1 MATIIAIANQKGGV
15 GKTTTAANLG
25 ASLAEIGQRVL
36 LVDLDPQGNLTSAF
50 GQNKRADA
58 TVAESLLDHNA
69 PLPIL
74 TIENADR
81 TVISLSP
88 ANIGLASAEAAL
100 RDKLGREMRLRNQL
114 MAVAEQFDFVLI
126 DTPPSLGVL
135 TINALVAAQWVII
148 PTEAR
153 FFSIQGLQLL
163 ENSISE
169 TLYLN
174 DQLQVMGILL
184 SKLDTR
190 LREERQVSNFL
201 RERWGDKVFET
212 EIKSNSKILEAGSAG
227 TSVFRYTGA
236 DKASEVY
243 LALAREVLT
252 RV

>member
-1 MATIIAIANQKGGV
+1 MATIIAVANQKGGV
-15 GKTTTAANLG
+15 GKTTTTANLG
-25 ASLAEIGQRVL
+25 ASLAEMGQRVL
-36 LVDLDPQGNLTSAF
+36 LIDLDPQANLTSAF

-58 TVAESLLDHNA
+58 TVAEALLDHNA
-69 PLPIL
+69 ALPIL
-74 TIENADR
+74 RVENSDR
-81 TVISLSP
+81 PGIALAP
-88 ANIGLASAEAAL
+88 ANISLASAEAAL

-114 MAVAEQFDFVLI
+114 IAVAQDYDFILI

-163 ENSISE
+163 ENSILE

-174 DQLQVMGILL
+174 DQLQVMGILI

-201 RERWGDKVFET
+201 RERWGQKVFET

-227 TSVFRYTGA
+227 ASVFRYVGA
-236 DKASEVY
+236 DKAAESY